1 MIHVALVEDEQKYV
15 EQISSYLEKYGKE
28 KDLAIRFKVYSD
40 GDGILEDYNMQ
51 YDIILM
57 DIQMKF
63 VNGMSAASEIRKI
76 DSEVMIIFITNY
88 DSYAAKGY
96 EVGALDYVLKPVSFF
111 MLSNKLD
118 KAIMR
123 LNNKKGHEILINTK
137 EGNKRVNIND
147 MLYMESNG
155 HEIIY
160 HLLDEIV
167 SGRGSMKECENKF
180 IKYDFFRC
188 NKGLLVNLKHVNG
201 VFEKNVDVAGEL
213 LPVGRTRKKLLLEA
227 MASYICKVVK

>member
-40 GDGILEDYNMQ
+40 VDGILEDYNMQ

-180 IKYDFFRC
+180 IKIFAAPPTS
-188 NKGLLVNLKHVNG
+188 KQS
-201 VFEKNVDVAGEL
+201 
-213 LPVGRTRKKLLLEA
+213 VGRG
-227 MASYICKVVK
+227 

>member
-40 GDGILEDYNMQ
+40 VDGILEDYNMQ

-180 IKYDFFRC
+180 IKIFAEPPY
-188 NKGLLVNLKHVNG
+188 L
-201 VFEKNVDVAGEL
+201 
-213 LPVGRTRKKLLLEA
+213 
-227 MASYICKVVK
+227 